1 MSGVAAEFIN
11 LVCDGLFFM
20 FIFWLLEGNI
30 QKLWYKYKMRRE
42 STIQTSDSNLSLQ
55 NLQTE
60 DSDVVNE
67 RNRIL
72 DLYERHLIKDEALG
86 VIELTKKFG
95 DFVAV
100 DHLSFGVYKKECF
113 GLLGINGAGKTTTFR
128 MLTGDLTITN
138 GNAFVGKAI
147 LCENLNNFQSHI
159 GYCPQFDA
167 LLDCLTGREMLFL
180 FARLRG
186 MRETQ
191 ISNNV
196 KQLIEMVDLQEHAD
210 KTTQTYS
217 GGNERK
223 LSLAIAMI
231 GHPQVI
237 FLDEPTTGVDP
248 AARRKIWSTLVYY
261 QEKFQSSII
270 LTSHSMEECETLC
283 SRIGIMVN
291 GKFKCLGS
299 TQHLRSKF
307 GQGYTVMIKIKR
319 EMIDSNHDYIK
330 DVQSFIV
337 NTFPS
342 AVLSD
347 FHQNLLHY
355 QIKDTQLKWSFIF
368 KMMENA
374 KNDYNFEDYLVS
386 GTTLEQIFLA
396 FARSQRENQN
406 K

>member
-1 MSGVAAEFIN
+1 
-11 LVCDGLFFM
+11 M
-20 FIFWLLEGNI
+20 FILWLLEGNI

-42 STIQTSDSNLSLQ
+42 SKIQISKSEPSLV
-55 NLQTE
+55 LQTFE
-60 DSDVVNE
+60 DSDVANE
-67 RNRIL
+67 RNRIF
-72 DLYERHLIKDEALG
+72 DLYERRALKEEALG
-86 VIELTKKFG
+86 VIDLTKKFG
-95 DFVAV
+95 NFVAV
-100 DHLSFGVYKKECF
+100 DHLTFGVHKEECF
-113 GLLGINGAGKTTTFR
+113 GLLGINGAGKTTSFR

-138 GNAFVGKAI
+138 GNAFIGDAI
-147 LCENLNNFQSHI
+147 LCQNIKSFQQQV

-167 LLDCLTGREMLFL
+167 LLDCLTGREMLYL

-186 MRETQ
+186 MRERN
-191 ISNNV
+191 ISKNV

-217 GGNERK
+217 GGNKRK

-231 GHPQVI
+231 GHPAVI

-270 LTSHSMEECETLC
+270 LTSHSMEECEALC

-299 TQHLRSKF
+299 TQHLRTKY
-307 GQGYTVMIKIKR
+307 GQGYTVIIKIKR
-319 EMIDSNHDYIK
+319 EMTDANPNYIK
-330 DVQSFIV
+330 DIQSHMV

-347 FHQNLLHY
+347 FHQSLLHY
-355 QIKDTQLKWSFIF
+355 QIKDTSLKWSFIF
-368 KMMENA
+368 KRMENA
-374 KNDYNFEDYLVS
+374 KRQFNFEDYIVS

-406 K
+406 Q